1 MLQSHLLFC
10 PYIRCVCLRISKK
23 TGGNGEIN
31 SINSNHFSPHLEV
44 SGCCSSSQS
53 WQEQKTAWESEETV
67 VCFDSSVVK
76 RSALTK
82 QREQKSSSESTV
94 QEASLVF
101 CSLRPRSQCQG
112 WPLWRRKKKK
122 GKKKCRG
129 QLAGWSSL
137 CLYVRIGSYT
147 LGSSCVQVYIQSHV
161 RKDQGGALSKQ
172 VHTLTGGEGE
182 GGGHSQLGDLE
193 S

>member
-23 TGGNGEIN
+23 TGGNREIN

-112 WPLWRRKKKK
+112 WPLWRRKEKKK
-122 GKKKCRG
+122 VQGPIGRLKLFVPVREDR
-129 QLAGWSSL
+129 QLHSWLLLCSSL
-137 CLYVRIGSYT
+137 
-147 LGSSCVQVYIQSHV
+147 
-161 RKDQGGALSKQ
+161 
-172 VHTLTGGEGE
+172 
-182 GGGHSQLGDLE
+182 HSVPRQERPRGRPI
-193 S
+193 